1 MKVKAVKLNPFLL
14 VSSKVEPYFQ
24 ISFQHQVIN
33 SSSTCDLQLLF
44 YIQVHYQPWISPATI
59 PHKLLNPFLKARRT
73 YANLAK
79 LLEEESLSNTS
90 DFDIIA
96 WWKCV
101 GSRYPLF
108 QKMAKDILAI
118 PISSVALESV
128 FSIGGRLF
136 EILIDYG
143 SDATVDDYSS
153 DAYYYDSADP
163 PSWLAKRAGAELEHG
178 VARARSR
185 FWVRVMLRARSPRLG
200 RSKQARFLSWGSV
213 VESLGSLSGRGQKR
227 RGEAAA
233 GVGQAAWGEGW
244 KERNSSGKE
253 SPPVVSLGMRSQS
266 DEAKGEAWVRRPKV
280 DVTSG
285 CAVCPVDPGCA
296 YSSMIATARTVAV
309 CVGEGREAETPP
321 EKRQRR

>member
-163 PSWLAKRAGAELEHG
+163 PSCESEEDVEREPISTHKKFRFPSYNPECEYPDLERGLLFEDATQFKSAMVKYAVHHKRDIHFYKNERNRVRVKCKWIEEKYEDKIIRDPTIKHTKLKDDIEAELKINVN
-178 VARARSR
+178 VA
-185 FWVRVMLRARSPRLG
+185 M
-200 RSKQARFLSWGSV
+200 
-213 VESLGSLSGRGQKR
+213 
-227 RGEAAA
+227 
-233 GVGQAAWGEGW
+233 
-244 KERNSSGKE
+244 
-253 SPPVVSLGMRSQS
+253 
-266 DEAKGEAWVRRPKV
+266 VRRAHKGLEENE
-280 DVTSG
+280 SG
-285 CAVCPVDPGCA
+285 FSDQFK
-296 YSSMIATARTVAV
+296 
-309 CVGEGREAETPP
+309 E
-321 EKRQRR
+321 